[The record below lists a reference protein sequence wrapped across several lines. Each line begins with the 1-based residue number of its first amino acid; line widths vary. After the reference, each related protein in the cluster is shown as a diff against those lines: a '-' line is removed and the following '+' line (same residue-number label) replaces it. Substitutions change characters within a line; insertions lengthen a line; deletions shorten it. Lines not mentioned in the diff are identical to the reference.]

1 MTPTTVLYVQFYFSL
16 ASFALIAWW
25 YAVPAL
31 RGRFFADAITPI
43 LLLHSFRH
51 FGLFYLTSA
60 AIPSPPPAGFADPT
74 AYGDLATALLAFVA
88 LAAVRR
94 KHPIAV
100 PIVWLFN
107 LVGFVDLA
115 LASVNASRFNLVSY
129 SIGVAYLLPIL
140 VVPALIVT
148 HLLAFWLLLRRA
160 R

>member
-1 MTPTTVLYVQFYFSL
+1 MTPTTVLYIQFYFSL

-25 YAVPAL
+25 YVVPAL
-31 RGRFFADAITPI
+31 RGRTFSEAITPI

-51 FGLFYLTSA
+51 FGLFYLTST
-60 AIPSPPPAGFADPT
+60 AIPSPPPAGFAAPT
-74 AYGDLATALLAFVA
+74 AYGDLLTALLAFAA
-88 LAAVRR
+88 LASVR
-94 KHPIAV
+94 KNHPIAV
-100 PIVWLFN
+100 PTVWLFN

-115 LASVNASRFNLVSY
+115 VATVNAQRFNLVSY

>member
-1 MTPTTVLYVQFYFSL
+1 MTPTTVLYIQFYFSL

-25 YAVPAL
+25 YVVPAL
-31 RGRFFADAITPI
+31 RGRTFAEAITPI

-60 AIPSPPPAGFADPT
+60 AIPSPPPAGFAAPT
-74 AYGDLATALLAFVA
+74 AYGDLATALLAFAA
-88 LAAVRR
+88 LASVRR
-94 KHPIAV
+94 KHPIGV
-100 PIVWLFN
+100 PAVWLFN
-107 LVGFVDLA
+107 IVGFVDLA
-115 LASVNASRFNLVSY
+115 IATVNAGRFNLVSY